1 MSATSP
7 PPKIACPH
15 CQAMIKAP
23 ALAPGSQVN
32 CPKCSRAFRLGE
44 PAGSQEPG
52 ARGQES
58 GARSQEPGV
67 RGQGTGTS
75 AQTPARQASRPTPPP
90 PPRSAVPPRKLHNS
104 VDPKVAPLDPG
115 EVKSTRPLAPLPAMA
130 ADDGFVPL
138 DAPAGGAPGARSQG
152 PGAGN
157 QAAAAAGVFVV
168 PPPATKGEI
177 IDPNLLP
184 PPPPRKKPKVTHVAV
199 VCSLC
204 RTRLHA
210 PLEKVGQTIQCP
222 DCHTVNEIKPLQGK
236 LAPKSKG
243 PSLENAEE
251 FELSTPVERPAYRPM
266 QAARGE
272 YEVLS
277 ALDPASVEHGW
288 TLPAAGEAPGSQPAT
303 KPASPAR
310 PAPPAAKTPAASAPA
325 ANAPAANV
333 PVAEPPTEEYAEEYA
348 EPEEEEEFVISAPV
362 ERLEYKPPP
371 VKLPPPDPDASLY
384 DGRYEDEYS
393 GTGVNRKSKDA
404 WKRAPFLIGIVEFLF
419 QRDTLLRWVLY
430 AMGAAVLAAL
440 ANTVTPNAG
449 DDYVARAQNQALMYV
464 CAVAFGIGFMGWV
477 APFAVC
483 CLAIVEDTANG
494 ADEITSWPDYNFL
507 EWFTK
512 AAYFPIAGVVA
523 GFPGLVIGSFI
534 VSSGGFP
541 PIVVLLGVLAS
552 WVFLFPLVLGSMLAE
567 NSIFAFYSATTFKS
581 LKVAADAWMMF
592 YVYMIFIGFLAAVA
606 LAVASIKM
614 FIISSVGAT
623 VLVVLAFVYCR
634 LMGRL
639 MWVVQGKLAAAAPD
653 EE

>member
-1 MSATSP
+1 MSATS

-44 PAGSQEPG
+44 AGGSPVSG
-52 ARGQES
+52 DRRQES
-58 GARSQEPGV
+58 GVRSQP
-67 RGQGTGTS
+67 
-75 AQTPARQASRPTPPP
+75 PARDDSLAPKSQSRPRPTPPP
-90 PPRSAVPPRKLHNS
+90 PPSAAVAPRKLHNS

-115 EVKSTRPLAPLPAMA
+115 EVKQTRPLAPLPQMP

-138 DAPAGGAPGARSQG
+138 DSPAAGARSQ
-152 PGAGN
+152 PPVAGN
-157 QAAAAAGVFVV
+157 QAAAAGVFVV
-168 PPPATKGEI
+168 PAAATKGEI
-177 IDPNLLP
+177 LDPNLLP

-199 VCSLC
+199 VCTLC

-236 LAPKSKG
+236 IAPKSKG
-243 PSLENAEE
+243 PSLDNAEE
-251 FELSTPVERPAYRPM
+251 FDLSTPVERPAYRPL
-266 QAARGE
+266 QAPRGE

-288 TLPAAGEAPGSQPAT
+288 TLPAAGEAPGQQLA
-303 KPASPAR
+303 AR
-310 PAPPAAKTPAASAPA
+310 EPTAAAKPPAAASPPAPVKASA
-325 ANAPAANV
+325 
-333 PVAEPPTEEYAEEYA
+333 PVAEPPAEEYA
-348 EPEEEEEFVISAPV
+348 EYEEDEEFVISEPV

-371 VKLPPPDPDASLY
+371 VKLPPPDPDAAMY
-384 DGRYEDEYS
+384 DGRYDDEYT
-393 GTGVNRKSKDA
+393 GAGVNRKAKDA
-404 WKRAPFLIGIVEFLF
+404 WKKAPFLIGIVEFLF
-419 QRDTLLRWVLY
+419 QRDTLLRWALY
-430 AMGAAVLAAL
+430 AVGAALLVAL
-440 ANTVTPNAG
+440 ANAATPVKG
-449 DDYVARAQNQALMYV
+449 DDHVADALNSAMTKVY
-464 CAVAFGIGFMGWV
+464 AIIFGIGFMAWV
-477 APFAVC
+477 APFAIC

-494 ADEITSWPDYNFL
+494 SDEITSWPDYNIL
-507 EWFTK
+507 DWFSK
-512 AAYFPIAGVVA
+512 AAYFPVAGMVA

-534 VSSGGFP
+534 VSSSGFP
-541 PIVVLLGVLAS
+541 PIVVLLAILAS
-552 WVFLFPLVLGSMLAE
+552 WIFLFPLVLGSMLAE
-567 NSIFAFYSATTFKS
+567 NSIFAFYSPTTFKS

-623 VLVVLAFVYCR
+623 ALVVLAFVYCR

-639 MWVVQGKLAAAAPD
+639 MWVAQGKLAAAAPD